1 MSVKDNIIKLRQ
13 LTGVTQE
20 QLAEIADVSRSAV
33 SLWEIGKTE
42 PRMGAIQLIAD
53 HFHLKKANLIEDCG
67 MDNIG
72 VALSG
77 RLYEISNDDLTFT
90 SEEIELVKLYRAA
103 NAQGRAAIM
112 AVAKSQMWMEG
123 QSETGMRR
131 AN

>member
-20 QLAEIADVSRSAV
+20 QLAEIAEVSRGAV

-42 PRMGAIQLIAD
+42 PRMGAVQLIAD
-53 HFHLKKANLIEDCG
+53 HFHLKKANIIEDGG

-77 RLYEISNDDLTFT
+77 RLYELSNDDLTFT

-103 NAQGRAAIM
+103 NAHGRAAII
-112 AVAKSQMWMEG
+112 AVAKSQVGMEEE
-123 QSETGMRR
+123 SEGNRR
-131 AN
+131 AM

>member
-1 MSVKDNIIKLRQ
+1 MSVQDNIIKLRQ

-20 QLAEIADVSRSAV
+20 QLAEIAEVSRGAV

-42 PRMGAIQLIAD
+42 PRMGAVQLIAD
-53 HFHLKKANLIEDCG
+53 HFHLKKANIIEDGG

-77 RLYEISNDDLTFT
+77 RLYEMSNDDLTFT

-103 NAQGRAAIM
+103 NAQGRAAII
-112 AVAKSQMWMEG
+112 AVAKSQVGMEEE
-123 QSETGMRR
+123 SEGNRR
-131 AN
+131 AM